1 MSVDAENGSP
11 AESERAISTNAI
23 WIVAGAAA
31 VVIILLRMVL
41 GGAQSLTPLPIISTV
56 PAFELTDQTAEPYGT
71 RQLRGKPWIASFV
84 YSTCPGPCPLVVQ
97 RLGDIKQRLSNDPR
111 MMIVS
116 ITVDPEGDTPEVL
129 KVYGK
134 THAIDP
140 SRWRLLTGPYNQ
152 VLSLVQEGF
161 YLPIAE
167 NEGADPKLIE
177 EMGPITHS
185 TKLVL
190 IDAELQ
196 IRGYYDSDDANDL
209 KRLTADTKRLMA
221 RSDQ

>member
-1 MSVDAENGSP
+1 MSTPIETPSP
-11 AESERAISTNAI
+11 DEPERSRTTNVI

-31 VVIILLRMVL
+31 IVIILLRMVL

-56 PAFELTDQTAEPYGT
+56 PTFELTDQNAAPYGT
-71 RQLRGKPWIASFV
+71 KELRGKPWIASFV

-97 RLGDIKQRLSNDPR
+97 RLGDIKRRLSDDPR

-129 KVYGK
+129 KIYGK

-152 VLSLVQEGF
+152 VLNLVQKGF

-167 NEGADPKLIE
+167 NEGADPKLIAE
-177 EMGPITHS
+177 QGPITHS

-209 KRLTADTKRLMA
+209 KQLTADTKRLLS
-221 RSDQ
+221 RSGT